1 MLSGNSKG
9 WKTERGSGVGRFRLK
24 PYRFPHVQLIDKGR
38 YGVKSSAILFES

>member
-1 MLSGNSKG
+1 VLNGSNKG
-9 WKTERGSGVGRFRLK
+9 WKTERGPEAGRFRLK